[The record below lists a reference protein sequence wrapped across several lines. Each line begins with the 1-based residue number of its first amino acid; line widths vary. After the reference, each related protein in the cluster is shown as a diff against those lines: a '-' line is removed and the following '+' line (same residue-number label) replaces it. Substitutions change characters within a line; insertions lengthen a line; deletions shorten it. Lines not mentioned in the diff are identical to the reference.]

1 MLPFLLI
8 QTRSHDDVVADELRS
23 TARLGEF
30 REGQLLSMR
39 LDRILDARARRGDS
53 GSGTPGDAPSRDG
66 MRYEEAQDDEAQHD
80 GPSPSAPIDWP
91 AILDGHAGVIL
102 GGSPFNSTDP
112 EESKSATQL
121 RVEAELRRL
130 LDEVARRDHPFLGAC
145 YGVGTLGLHQ
155 GAVVDDLYAEQAGP
169 VEITLTEEGA
179 RDPLLGG
186 MPRAFEAFVGHKEAI
201 RRLPEHAVLLASGAA
216 CPVQMF
222 RVQRNMYAT
231 QFHPELDLESLL
243 YRLHIYADQGYFD
256 PERAEETFAAAR
268 AAVVDRPAVILRNFR
283 ERYGR

>member
-23 TARLGEF
+23 TARLGGF
-30 REGQLLSMR
+30 GEGQLLSMR
-39 LDRILDARARRGDS
+39 LDRILDARARQSGD
-53 GSGTPGDAPSRDG
+53 GSDAPGDESSRD
-66 MRYEEAQDDEAQHD
+66 RTRHDEAREDKVRHNKS
-80 GPSPSAPIDWP
+80 SPSAPIDWP
-91 AILDGHAGVIL
+91 TILDGHAGVIL

-112 EESKSATQL
+112 QESKSALQV

-179 RDPLLGG
+179 RDPLLAG
-186 MPRAFEAFVGHKEAI
+186 MPRTFQAFVGHKEAI
-201 RRLPEHAVLLASGAA
+201 RRLPGHAALLAAGVA

-268 AAVVDRPAVILRNFR
+268 AAVVDRPAMILRNFR
-283 ERYGR
+283 ERYGH

>member
-23 TARLGEF
+23 TSRLGGF
-30 REGQLLSMR
+30 GEGQLLSMR
-39 LDRILDARARRGDS
+39 LDRILDGRARRGGGGSDTPDDDS
-53 GSGTPGDAPSRDG
+53 PRD
-66 MRYEEAQDDEAQHD
+66 RARNDDAQHD
-80 GPSPSAPIDWP
+80 GSSPCAPIDWP

-155 GAVVDDLYAEQAGP
+155 GAVVDEVYAEQAGP
-169 VEITLTEEGA
+169 VEIALTEEGLQ
-179 RDPLLGG
+179 DPLLAG
-186 MPRAFEAFVGHKEAI
+186 MPRTFQAFVGHKEAI
-201 RRLPEHAVLLASGAA
+201 RRLPGHAVLLASGAA

-222 RVQRNMYAT
+222 RVQRNVYAT

-283 ERYGR
+283 ELYGR